1 MMNCEK
7 IRQKITILFVLIL
20 LDKTIELTEGLL
32 LIKAIDCGAFPLL
45 AFLAISFFKLNS

>member
-7 IRQKITILFVLIL
+7 IRQKKKTILFVQIL
-20 LDKTIELTEGLL
+20 LDKTIVLTEGLL

-45 AFLAISFFKLNS
+45 AFLAISFFFS